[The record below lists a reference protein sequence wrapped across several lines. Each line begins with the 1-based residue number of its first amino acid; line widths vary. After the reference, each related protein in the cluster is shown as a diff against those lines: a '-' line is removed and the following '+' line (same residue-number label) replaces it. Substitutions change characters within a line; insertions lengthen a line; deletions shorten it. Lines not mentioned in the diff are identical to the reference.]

1 MLMQFLGGG
10 GGGGRG
16 EGLNEMSLGNVKMV
30 NDAEIFGRCG
40 FQAGMELKWRATITR
55 LQFKPFFPIY

>member
-1 MLMQFLGGG
+1 MTEFHFLGAVLEGG
-10 GGGGRG
+10 TTFRW
-16 EGLNEMSLGNVKMV
+16 GNVKMV